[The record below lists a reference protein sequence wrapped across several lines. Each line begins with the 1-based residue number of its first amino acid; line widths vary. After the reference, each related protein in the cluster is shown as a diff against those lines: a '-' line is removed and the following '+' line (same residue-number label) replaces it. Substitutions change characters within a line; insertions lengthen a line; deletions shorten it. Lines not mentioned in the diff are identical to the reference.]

1 MISRKNTGKAIFFV
15 GLLFLSRSPLTA
27 DVPNRIVYQGRLS
40 KSGIS
45 AFGVHQFKACLVT
58 DGAVTVPW
66 CQDTSLNV
74 TITGDF
80 TLVLE
85 PPSTLDWLT
94 NSYRLSLTVDGDQLS
109 PADQFAS
116 VPYALVAQSA
126 LSVAGGSIGGG
137 SLADGSITDVKIAAN
152 AAIQPSK
159 IALSPTA
166 SLANWSSPLN
176 PALIDPTKLDG
187 NAPIGQNTVNGDS
200 VIDGSIR
207 GTDID
212 TGTVTRDNLDTASFQ
227 TAGAG
232 LVPRGAILIMTGACP
247 AGYTEYAALK
257 NRFPIG
263 ADTPEPSQTAGV
275 DPDIPDTEG
284 NVLGTK
290 YPSHRHA
297 HSGNTDSVS
306 LPHTHG
312 ISPQYLST
320 SASDYFGGSGGY
332 TGGSFSSSGIFKLY
346 GQVGILQFDDQ
357 GSITDVS
364 PHAHGGATSGVLGG
378 SLSHGHPFTTAEG
391 NAAEVSS
398 AGAHI
403 PPALTVRFCQKD

>member
-1 MISRKNTGKAIFFV
+1 MARKLAAGKIRTENAKESLSKSLLRDTIFKMGFISLGDQPYMWKNHTRFIGLGIFCIAM
-15 GLLFLSRSPLTA
+15 GLSSSRA

-58 DGAVTVPW
+58 DSAVTVPW

-126 LSVAGGSIGGG
+126 LSVAGGAIGGG
-137 SLADGSITDVKIAAN
+137 NLADGSITDVKIAAN
-152 AAIQPSK
+152 AAIQPAK

-187 NAPIGQNTVNGDS
+187 NAPIGANTVNSNS
-200 VIDGSIR
+200 VVDGSLSR
-207 GTDID
+207 GDIATD
-212 TGTVTRDNLDTASFQ
+212 SFQ
-227 TAGAG
+227 SAGAG
-232 LVPRGAILIMTGACP
+232 LVPPGAIIMVVQSACP
-247 AGYTEYAALK
+247 AGYSEFTALRD
-257 NRFPIG
+257 RFPLGMASGG
-263 ADTPEPSQTAGV
+263 APGVEAGS
-275 DPDIPDTEG
+275 G
-284 NVLGTK
+284 
-290 YPSHRHA
+290 SHS
-297 HSGNTDSVS
+297 HSGTTDSADANHS
-306 LPHTHG
+306 HG
-312 ISPQYLST
+312 IPYQAAMNTYYGFRLDFT
-320 SASDYFGGSGGY
+320 SGGKVYETAHVAGGSDE
-332 TGGSFSSSGIFKLY
+332 F
-346 GQVGILQFDDQ
+346 
-357 GSITDVS
+357 VS
-364 PHAHGGATSGVLGG
+364 PVSHIHEIQMHNHGGATV
-378 SLSHGHPFTTAEG
+378 AG
-391 NAAEVSS
+391 NAPHNHTFGTANAS
-398 AGAHI
+398 HI
-403 PPALTVRFCQKD
+403 PPALTVIFCQKN